1 MAGSKEKTVIASS
14 EFFIATD
21 NIYTYGIEQ
30 FGEIQAYGLKY
41 WTSFPIGKASHISE
55 TDEISNHNI
64 L

>member
-30 FGEIQAYGLKY
+30 FGEIQAYGLKC
-41 WTSFPIGKASHISE
+41 
-55 TDEISNHNI
+55 
-64 L
+64 